1 MRFLIGVWKPVVAI
15 NQQFTAQ
22 SQGQPYLLGI
32 PALCQ

>member
-15 NQQFTAQ
+15 NQQFIAQ
-22 SQGQPYLLGI
+22 SLEQPYLLGI